1 MSPFGVTKVAATVF
15 SRAQFG
21 MQAPPVTSDVYVTA
35 GLPSQLVSSVV
46 PNCVYPYN
54 DIRAPAARG
63 LR

>member
-1 MSPFGVTKVAATVF
+1 VSPFGVTKIVATLF

-21 MQAPPVTSDVYVTA
+21 MQAPPVTSDVHVTA
-35 GLPSQLVSSVV
+35 GFPSQLASSVV
-46 PNCVYPYN
+46 PNCIYPYN